1 MQCHRHLG
9 TETRLTCGKCG
20 KLICAR
26 CVIHHPVGIRCR
38 ECTNVRGLPTFRVTT
53 RHYIYAGLVSLGL
66 GVVGGGMLAILS
78 LVGLSL
84 LLRLFLMVGIGYVV
98 GEGVSAVTN
107 HKRGIGLQVVAGG
120 GVVVSAIIGV
130 TSVGDLIFS
139 IFPLAIAVF
148 VAARRVGV

>member
-1 MQCHRHLG
+1 MQCYLHPG

-20 KLICAR
+20 KPICAR
-26 CVIHHPVGIRCR
+26 CVVHHPVGIRCQ
-38 ECTNVRGLPTFRVTT
+38 ECTHVRSLPTFRVTP
-53 RHYIYAGLVSLGL
+53 RHYISAGIVSLGI
-66 GVVGGGMLAILS
+66 GVVGGGILAILS

-84 LLRLFLMVGIGYVV
+84 LFRLFLMVGIGYVV

-107 HKRGIGLQVVAGG
+107 HKRGIGLQAVAVG
-120 GVVVSAIIGV
+120 GVVVSATIGI

-139 IFPLAIAVF
+139 VFPLAIAVF